1 MKENLTELLFSVDCS
16 SVAETQSEESIKA
29 FKKMMNALKK
39 LDGEIRT
46 SVLAFHNSTK
56 VIMDNIPL
64 KKLKSSDYG
73 FDCGNGLG
81 ACCMLDASA
90 SLMNEAGKRYN
101 AMDES
106 ERPSN
111 VVFVICIFGR
121 DNASK
126 AVTYEKLKEMI
137 AHQRDIYKWK
147 FYLLTDFTINMEK
160 LGIAE
165 DDTIMIKKDETD
177 WFKRP
182 YAELT
187 EKITAHVSK

>member
-1 MKENLTELLFSVDCS
+1 MKEKLTELLFAVDCS

-29 FKKMMNALKK
+29 FKKTMNALKK
-39 LDGEIRT
+39 LDGEIRNT
-46 SVLAFHNSTK
+46 TVAFHNSTK

-64 KKLKSSDYG
+64 KKLKPSDYG

-90 SLMNEAGKRYN
+90 NLMNEAGKRYDS
-101 AMDES
+101 MDES

-111 VVFVICIFGR
+111 VIFVICIFGR

-137 AHQRDIYKWK
+137 ALQRDVYKWK
-147 FYLLTDFTINMEK
+147 FYLMTDFTINMEK
-160 LGIAE
+160 LGIDE
-165 DDTIMIKKDETD
+165 EDTIMIKKSEAD

-187 EKITAHVSK
+187 EKITKHIS